1 MKRET
6 VQCLQHILDEKDSKQ
21 LSRDDYREACE
32 LALVMLSVQPTR
44 WGDKQRWCAPGA
56 FNNVRWMAKLLYT
69 PKMLAFSD
77 QIEEWDESFKLQL
90 QNFVT
95 FTSYVYYKVVDTS

>member
-44 WGDKQRWCAPGA
+44 WGDKRRWCAPGA
-56 FNNVRWMAKLLYT
+56 FNNVRWMAKLLYA
-69 PKMLAFSD
+69 PKCWPSLT
-77 QIEEWDESFKLQL
+77 KLKTGIK
-90 QNFVT
+90 VS
-95 FTSYVYYKVVDTS
+95 SYNCKIL